1 MSMLSRVVE
10 RLYWMSRY
18 LERTEDTARVV
29 SAYNHL
35 IMDIPKGAEPGW
47 DIMVQILDA
56 QPHFEQRFRS
66 VNEQNVL
73 KLLVADTKAPC
84 SIPYSIQMVREN
96 VRTTRDVLP
105 EETWELVNEFSL
117 FAQESAPNSVGRR
130 NRHAFLAEVISRCQT
145 INGLLLSSLSRDHA
159 HSFTKLGRLLEC
171 ADMATRM
178 IDVGAGDIGERAEQ
192 FSTLDPL
199 LWGALLQGLSAG
211 SAYRREVGPIVDRQA
226 VVNFVFL
233 APGFPRSVKFC
244 VREIRNELGKLS
256 GSEEAL
262 KVVSRLSRRLNR
274 LNKQE
279 MTQAELHPFIDEFQ
293 VQLNN
298 LHVAIQDT
306 WFRVDGQ

>member
-1 MSMLSRVVE
+1 MSMLSRVAE

-105 EETWELVNEFSL
+105 EETWELVNELSL

-298 LHVAIQDT
+298 LHFAIQDT

>member
-1 MSMLSRVVE
+1 MSMLSRVAE

-18 LERTEDTARVV
+18 LERAEDTARIV

-56 QPHFEQRFRS
+56 QPHFEQRFRT

-84 SIPYSIQMVREN
+84 SIIYAIQTAREN

-105 EETWELVNEFSL
+105 EEMWELVNELSL
-117 FAQESAPNSVGRR
+117 FAQEVAPSSVGRR
-130 NRHAFLAEVISRCQT
+130 DRHAFLAEVITRCQT

-159 HSFTKLGRLLEC
+159 HSFIKLGRLLER

-178 IDVGAGDIGERAEQ
+178 IDVGVGDIAERSDRFRAM
-192 FSTLDPL
+192 DPL
-199 LWGALLQGLSAG
+199 LWGALLQGLSAA
-211 SAYRREVGPIVDRQA
+211 SAYRREVGPIVDRHA

-233 APGFPRSVKFC
+233 APAFPRSVKFC
-244 VREIRNELGKLS
+244 IRDMRNELGKLN

-262 KVVSRLSRRLNR
+262 KVVGRIWRRLQR

-279 MTQAELHPFIDEFQ
+279 MTQAELHIFIDEFQ

-298 LHVAIQDT
+298 LHEAIEDA
-306 WFRVDGQ
+306 WFRVDRQ

>member
-1 MSMLSRVVE
+1 
-10 RLYWMSRY
+10 
-18 LERTEDTARVV
+18 
-29 SAYNHL
+29 
-35 IMDIPKGAEPGW
+35 
-47 DIMVQILDA
+47 
-56 QPHFEQRFRS
+56 
-66 VNEQNVL
+66 
-73 KLLVADTKAPC
+73 
-84 SIPYSIQMVREN
+84 MVREN

-105 EETWELVNEFSL
+105 EETWELVNELSL

>member
-1 MSMLSRVVE
+1 
-10 RLYWMSRY
+10 
-18 LERTEDTARVV
+18 
-29 SAYNHL
+29 
-35 IMDIPKGAEPGW
+35 
-47 DIMVQILDA
+47 MVQILDA

-105 EETWELVNEFSL
+105 EETWELVNELSL

-298 LHVAIQDT
+298 LHFAIQDT

>member
-1 MSMLSRVVE
+1 MLSRVAE

-35 IMDIPKGAEPGW
+35 IMDIPKGAEPAW

-105 EETWELVNEFSL
+105 EETWELVNELSL

>member
-105 EETWELVNEFSL
+105 EETWELVNELSL

-298 LHVAIQDT
+298 LNVAIQDT

>member
-1 MSMLSRVVE
+1 
-10 RLYWMSRY
+10 
-18 LERTEDTARVV
+18 
-29 SAYNHL
+29 
-35 IMDIPKGAEPGW
+35 MDIPKGAEPGW

-105 EETWELVNEFSL
+105 EETWELVNELSL

-178 IDVGAGDIGERAEQ
+178 IDVGAGDIGDRAEQ

>member
-1 MSMLSRVVE
+1 MLSRVAE

-105 EETWELVNEFSL
+105 EETWELVNELSL